1 MEKIVS
7 CLQCWKEW
15 TEGRRAWTREI
26 VQQAIGLSRQEIV
39 RLDVECKIWTR
50 LGIQGDEGSEC
61 ILALR

>member
-1 MEKIVS
+1 M
-7 CLQCWKEW
+7 
-15 TEGRRAWTREI
+15 
-26 VQQAIGLSRQEIV
+26 QQAMGLSRQEIV